1 MYSEKFKKIIL
12 PYLMIILGAL
22 LTSIGTNFYLI
33 PMNTFPIG
41 IMGLSGE
48 IANIIGFIPG
58 VGGDF
63 MINILTWVIYF
74 ILNIGPM
81 ILAWTKLSRRFAIR
95 TITYIIFVTIFGL
108 LIPSSFVDGYAI
120 PEALRIYDPLTSIIF
135 AAFLLGI
142 GLALS
147 LKFGSSTGGTDIFA
161 MYLSVYKDKS
171 FTKINFV
178 FNFFVVIGAVL
189 IALHP
194 NIADNLDDQGQ
205 IEIAALMVIMLIVWT
220 LTINYLY
227 DINKK
232 ITLLIITN
240 HKNEISQWIIDHGN
254 RTTTIID
261 SIGSKSK
268 QPNNILLLTITSLER
283 KKFINGIRKIDEKVW
298 IAVLK
303 NEEVIGEFD
312 NYTKNI
318 L

>member
-1 MYSEKFKKIIL
+1 MHLEQFKRIVL

-22 LTSIGTNFYLI
+22 LTSVGTNLYLI

-41 IMGLSGE
+41 VMGLSGE
-48 IANIIGFIPG
+48 IANVIGFIPG
-58 VGGDF
+58 VDGDF
-63 MINILTWVIYF
+63 TINVLTWVIYF
-74 ILNIGPM
+74 LLNIGPM

-95 TITYIIFVTIFGL
+95 TITYIVFVTMFGL
-108 LIPSSFVDGYAI
+108 LIPSSYTGSYAI
-120 PEALRIYDPLTSIIF
+120 PEPLRINDPLTSIIF

-147 LKFGSSTGGTDIFA
+147 LKFGSSTGGTDILA

-171 FTKINFV
+171 FTKINFG
-178 FNFFVVIGAVL
+178 FNFLVVIGAVL
-189 IALHP
+189 ISIHP
-194 NIADNLDDQGQ
+194 DIASTLGDQGQ

-240 HKNEISQWIIDHGN
+240 RKDDISQWIIESGN

-261 SIGSKSK
+261 SVGSKSK

-283 KKFINGIRKIDEKVW
+283 NKFINGIREIDKRVW